1 MPMTDKKRFYK
12 LDDIG
17 IVGKQE
23 KKSIASQKYHSKK
36 TGEIFRRARQANK
49 GSAKVKKVS

>member
-1 MPMTDKKRFYK
+1 MTDKKRFYK